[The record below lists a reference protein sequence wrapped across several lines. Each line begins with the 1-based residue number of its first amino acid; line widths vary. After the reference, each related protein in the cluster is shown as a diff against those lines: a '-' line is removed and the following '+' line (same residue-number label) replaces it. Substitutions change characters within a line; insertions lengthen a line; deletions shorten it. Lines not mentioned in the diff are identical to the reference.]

1 MTLAEFLA
9 VVVKQL
15 DDALIEYMIAGSVAS
30 SIHGEPRTTR
40 DIDIVI
46 EVTEASL
53 RALFSSLDRNAIYVD
68 EQQSEQ
74 QGVAAGDM
82 FNLLDMHGGWKVDLI
97 VRKARSFSKV
107 EFARRRRADV
117 FGVSV
122 MVATAED
129 VVLSKLE
136 WAARSG
142 SSRQVDDARGIV
154 AVQGWA
160 LDREYLRL
168 WAAELGVSEL
178 LAGILAESV

>member
-9 VVVKQL
+9 VVVKHL
-15 DDALIEYMIAGSVAS
+15 DDASIEYMIAGSVAS

-46 EVTEASL
+46 EVTEDSL
-53 RALFSSLDRNAIYVD
+53 RALFSSLDRVAVYV
-68 EQQSEQ
+68 ETQPGQRF
-74 QGVAAGDM
+74 AAGDM
-82 FNLLDMHGGWKVDLI
+82 FNLLDLHGGWKVDLI
-97 VRKARSFSKV
+97 VRKDRAFSGV
-107 EFARRRRADV
+107 EFARRQHADV
-117 FGVSV
+117 LGVSV

-129 VVLSKLE
+129 VILTKLE

-154 AVQGWA
+154 AVQGRA
-160 LDREYLRL
+160 LDREYLRR

-178 LAGILAESV
+178 LGGILTESA